1 LFVYYEN
8 NKPTNEIIKKQMQIS
23 KQDKEQNALEKKDTN
38 WNLFYLVVFLFLV
51 LQIIFYYFITK
62 HFQ

>member
-1 LFVYYEN
+1 M
-8 NKPTNEIIKKQMQIS
+8 KIS
-23 KQDKEQNALEKKDTN
+23 KQNKEQNALEKKDTN
-38 WNLFYLVVFLFLV
+38 WNFLYLIVFLFLV

>member
-1 LFVYYEN
+1 MKF
-8 NKPTNEIIKKQMQIS
+8 S
-23 KQDKEQNALEKKDTN
+23 KQNKEQNAMEKKDTN
-38 WNLFYLVVFLFLV
+38 WNLLYLIVFLFLV

>member
-1 LFVYYEN
+1 M
-8 NKPTNEIIKKQMQIS
+8 KTS
-23 KQDKEQNALEKKDTN
+23 KQDKEQNAMEEKDTN
-38 WNLFYLVVFLFLV
+38 WNFLYLVVFLFLV

>member
-1 LFVYYEN
+1 MFVYYEN

>member
-1 LFVYYEN
+1 M
-8 NKPTNEIIKKQMQIS
+8 KIS
-23 KQDKEQNALEKKDTN
+23 KQNKEQNALWKKDTN
-38 WNLFYLVVFLFLV
+38 WNFLYLLVFLFLV

>member
-1 LFVYYEN
+1 M
-8 NKPTNEIIKKQMQIS
+8 KIS
-23 KQDKEQNALEKKDTN
+23 KQNKEQNALGKKDTN
-38 WNLFYLVVFLFLV
+38 WNLLYLLVFLFLV

>member
-1 LFVYYEN
+1 
-8 NKPTNEIIKKQMQIS
+8 MQIS